1 MKRAN
6 VPSTTVPDTRSPTQ
20 SLIVSAEVLCL
31 RDRREKKYDSVNF
44 IMRSILVPSLLAPL
58 STSMLFPRTIN
69 SFGVT
74 SGVRV
79 TVSQQKFLS
88 SVTASTGFTPL
99 SFIGG
104 STNNGSFSSFELLG
118 ANGKCRKEARRL
130 MMSDDRTSFDFSTF
144 RNINKDKLKEILA
157 QYTTREESGVVLIDV
172 RGEEEILATG
182 KIASVAETLP
192 LPYIQQH
199 RVFAM
204 DEQDF
209 LDNFGFEKPRLD
221 ETVIFSCKAGIRSK
235 MACEIAVMEGYSN
248 VINYTG
254 GANEWFSN

>member
-1 MKRAN
+1 MRTDPIAQL
-6 VPSTTVPDTRSPTQ
+6 TTQ
-20 SLIVSAEVLCL
+20 SVIVSAVVHC
-31 RDRREKKYDSVNF
+31 RETAVIIQIDFVDF

-69 SFGVT
+69 SFAVT

-79 TVSQQKFLS
+79 AVSQQKFLS
-88 SVTASTGFTPL
+88 SVTALTGFTP
-99 SFIGG
+99 SGFIGG
-104 STNNGSFSSFELLG
+104 GTNNGSLSSFELLG
-118 ANGKCRKEARRL
+118 AKGRCRKEARRL
-130 MMSDDRTSFDFSTF
+130 MMSDDRSSFDFSTF

-182 KIASVAETLP
+182 KISSVAETLP